1 MKSFFCYIWPSI
13 AMEPDDA
20 VVQDSQVY
28 FILEKYIITI
38 HFWNHKNNHGTDV
51 LTTHALSGFYNRYVF
66 GFCGNMKRKQVS
78 ERTTSVVLAAII
90 NCHTFIV
97 EFQPLLRMKSIFN
110 NSCVPP
116 ERAVCIQTFSNVTF
130 LKPQEQSWNR
140 CIDNTRTKWF
150 L

>member
-1 MKSFFCYIWPSI
+1 
-13 AMEPDDA
+13 MEPDDA

-78 ERTTSVVLAAII
+78 VNLVLKWNVLMHAEWAWCKLKLQCKGDPYNGIKRLTFTAMLKIAEVVRRII
-90 NCHTFIV
+90 FLFRLNLPQMYYLWSKVFSP
-97 EFQPLLRMKSIFN
+97 FQRI
-110 NSCVPP
+110 
-116 ERAVCIQTFSNVTF
+116 
-130 LKPQEQSWNR
+130 
-140 CIDNTRTKWF
+140 
-150 L
+150 